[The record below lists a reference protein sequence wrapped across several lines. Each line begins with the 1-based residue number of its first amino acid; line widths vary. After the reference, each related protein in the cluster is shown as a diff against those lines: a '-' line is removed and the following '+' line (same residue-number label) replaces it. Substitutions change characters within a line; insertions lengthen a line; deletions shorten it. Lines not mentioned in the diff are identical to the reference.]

1 MKAAIAISRATECDV
16 YKKDKEIAET
26 QKELAV
32 IKCQL
37 FKEVSILWVVH
48 LLLNALRGV
57 SVEFCYAL
65 LFSELIFLSNTL
77 RKGRMVKNC
86 FLALRNKQTTH

>member
-26 QKELAV
+26 QKELNV

-37 FKEVSILWVVH
+37 FKEVSIKFIF
-48 LLLNALRGV
+48 NA
-57 SVEFCYAL
+57 F
-65 LFSELIFLSNTL
+65 
-77 RKGRMVKNC
+77 
-86 FLALRNKQTTH
+86 